1 MNNLNLVTC
10 MASVITLI
18 LLIMTANKV
27 LKRKEKYTVDISGG
41 FAPPCNNCGDCV
53 AYTNCPGK

>member
-1 MNNLNLVTC
+1 MDNLKLITC
-10 MASVITLI
+10 VFTCITAI
-18 LLIMTANKV
+18 LLAMVAMKV
-27 LKRKEKYTVDISGG
+27 FKKKEKYVVDISGG